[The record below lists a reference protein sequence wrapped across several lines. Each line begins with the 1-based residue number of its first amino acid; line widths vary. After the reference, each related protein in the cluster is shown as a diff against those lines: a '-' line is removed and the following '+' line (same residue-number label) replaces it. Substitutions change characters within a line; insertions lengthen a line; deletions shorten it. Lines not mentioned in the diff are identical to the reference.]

1 MSPSDLRAELGA
13 PTVPDF
19 EMTLPPGWTRKP
31 VDDATLDDMLA
42 RLRDRLMKQHQ
53 PQAYAQLR
61 GLVKE
66 SFASMKKDG
75 AFAFFSATE
84 EDDSTLWIPASIIAS
99 ERRGEAGQSLDDL
112 ARMLITEYDA
122 TPLREDKR
130 TMRFERERTVR
141 LGTETVISQSIVYL
155 TPIPGTGRRRA
166 LQLVAGFGRTPG
178 ESADD
183 PYLLEMKRLFD
194 TCVST
199 LRWQAPGTTA
209 DAAQGSPDA

>member
-1 MSPSDLRAELGA
+1 M
-13 PTVPDF
+13 PDF

-112 ARMLITEYDA
+112 ARMLIREYDA

-141 LGTETVISQSIVYL
+141 LGNETVISQSIVYL

-199 LRWQAPGTTA
+199 LRWRAPSTAA
-209 DAAQGSPDA
+209 DADLGPQHV

>member
-99 ERRGEAGQSLDDL
+99 ERRGEAGQSLDETL
-112 ARMLITEYDA
+112 TTLIA
-122 TPLREDKR
+122 
-130 TMRFERERTVR
+130 
-141 LGTETVISQSIVYL
+141 I
-155 TPIPGTGRRRA
+155 A
-166 LQLVAGFGRTPG
+166 LPALVALIHNLRVVNTA
-178 ESADD
+178 ESTVFEAVA
-183 PYLLEMKRLFD
+183 PAGLLVEGPWDFE
-194 TCVST
+194 T
-199 LRWQAPGTTA
+199 
-209 DAAQGSPDA
+209 SP

>member
-1 MSPSDLRAELGA
+1 M
-13 PTVPDF
+13 PDF

-31 VDDATLDDMLA
+31 VDDATLEGMLA
-42 RLRDRLMKQHQ
+42 TLRERLMKQHQ
-53 PQAYAQLR
+53 PQAYAELR
-61 GLVKE
+61 GLVKQ
-66 SFASMKKDG
+66 SFTSMKKEG

-99 ERRGEAGQSLDDL
+99 ERRAEAGRSLDDL
-112 ARMLITEYDA
+112 ARMLIREHGA

-130 TMRFERERTVR
+130 TMRFEQERTVR
-141 LGTETVISQSIVYL
+141 LGNETVISQSIVYL

-166 LQLVAGFGRTPG
+166 LQLSAGFGRSLG

-183 PYLLEMKRLFD
+183 PYILQMKRLFD

-199 LRWQAPGTTA
+199 LRWRAPSTTRSVGR
-209 DAAQGSPDA
+209 GSEHV

>member
-1 MSPSDLRAELGA
+1 M
-13 PTVPDF
+13 PDF

-31 VDDATLDDMLA
+31 VDDETLDGMLTT
-42 RLRDRLMKQHQ
+42 LRERLMKQHQ
-53 PQAYAQLR
+53 PQAYAELR
-61 GLVKE
+61 GLVKQ
-66 SFASMKKDG
+66 SFASMKQEG

-84 EDDSTLWIPASIIAS
+84 QDDSTLWIPASIIAS
-99 ERRGEAGQSLDDL
+99 EKRAEAGRSLDDL
-112 ARMLITEYDA
+112 ARMLITEYGA

-141 LGTETVISQSIVYL
+141 LGNETVISQSIVYL

-166 LQLVAGFGRTPG
+166 LQLVAGFGRSPG
-178 ESADD
+178 DAADD

-199 LRWQAPGTTA
+199 LRWRAPTA
-209 DAAQGSPDA
+209 TPDADRGPQHV